1 MDQSVPVKDYAKLQV
16 SHYLDA
22 LVFEMHQARRL
33 HDVESV
39 HKLRVAIR
47 RFRQAIR
54 VFNEYFP
61 GKRTKTIRKEMRRVR
76 YLAGDVRSRDIAI
89 AMLLKEGLAAEPMLA
104 ERSEAKR
111 ALVDALDAVCGPNL
125 AARWRSKLGLH

>member
-1 MDQSVPVKDYAKLQV
+1 MDETVPMKDYARLQV

-47 RFRQAIR
+47 RFRQALR
-54 VFNEYFP
+54 VFEEYFP
-61 GKRTKTIRKEMRRVR
+61 VKRTKTIRKEMRRVR
-76 YLAGDVRSRDIAI
+76 YLAGDVRTRDIAI
-89 AMLLKEGLAAEPMLA
+89 AMLLKDGLAADQMLA
-104 ERSEAKR
+104 ERNEAKR
-111 ALVDALDAVCGPNL
+111 ALVEALNEVCGPNL

>member
-1 MDQSVPVKDYAKLQV
+1 MDETVPIKDYARLQV

-47 RFRQAIR
+47 RFRQALR
-54 VFNEYFP
+54 VFEEYFP
-61 GKRTKTIRKEMRRVR
+61 VKRTKTIRKEMRRVR
-76 YLAGDVRSRDIAI
+76 YLAGDVRTRDIAI
-89 AMLLKEGLAAEPMLA
+89 AMLLKDGLAADQMLA
-104 ERSEAKR
+104 ERNEAKR
-111 ALVDALDAVCGPNL
+111 ALVEALNEVCGPNL